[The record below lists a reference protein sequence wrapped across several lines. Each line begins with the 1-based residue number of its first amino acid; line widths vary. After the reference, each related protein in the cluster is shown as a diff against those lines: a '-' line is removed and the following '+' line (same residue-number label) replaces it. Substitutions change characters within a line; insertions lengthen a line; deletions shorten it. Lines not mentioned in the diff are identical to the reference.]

1 MTHSFDTEIAKL
13 VGVEAAILFSN
24 IQFWCDKNR
33 ANLKHCYHGNYWTY
47 NSKNAFLE
55 LFPYMT
61 YNQIKTALKKLKD
74 ADLIDVKSGLGDDK
88 WDKSNWYSII
98 NHSIGEKTPM
108 DRLKNSNDAC
118 VSTNADIKPSS
129 IALSQA
135 QELVNTWN
143 SFAQDNSLQRVMKLT
158 EKRIKKIQARFK
170 DTETFD
176 KVFIAMLQ
184 KIKQSSFLLGI
195 NSTWK
200 VDFDF
205 LIDSEQN
212 YVKVIEG
219 KYDDKDVK

>member
-13 VGVEAAILFSN
+13 VGVEAAVIYSN

-61 YNQIKTALKKLKD
+61 YNQIKTALKKLKE

-108 DRLKNSNDAC
+108 DRLKNANDAR
-118 VSTNADIKPSS
+118 VPTGTDIK
-129 IALSQA
+129 
-135 QELVNTWN
+135 
-143 SFAQDNSLQRVMKLT
+143 QDNDALLVYEFERAYGTPNDKAINTINRFIKYRKTIKRPVKTIKAIKLFLDSLKVCLEAKYNLETLLELMEAKEWQSIKLEWVQKELPK
-158 EKRIKKIQARFK
+158 EKDWSA
-170 DTETFD
+170 T
-176 KVFIAMLQ
+176 
-184 KIKQSSFLLGI
+184 
-195 NSTWK
+195 
-200 VDFDF
+200 
-205 LIDSEQN
+205 
-212 YVKVIEG
+212 
-219 KYDDKDVK
+219 